1 MASLGFSFNTTH
13 PGFVSAGG
21 CRLVP
26 LERPVVLLPLEQPI
40 RHVLSGKSWGELESF
55 QLLEGSLTSTALA
68 LPPPPPQPDEVQVPH
83 CSF

>member
-21 CRLVP
+21 CHLGP
-26 LERPVVLLPLEQPI
+26 LERPVLLLPLEQPI

-55 QLLEGSLTSTALA
+55 HVLEGSLTAKALA
-68 LPPPPPQPDEVQVPH
+68 LPPPHPQPHEVQVPH